1 MRRFVSSSTGMGDE
15 KVSVSG
21 PQPQPSPAE
30 IEFFRID

>member
-1 MRRFVSSSTGMGDE
+1 MGRFVSSGSWMGDE

-21 PQPQPSPAE
+21 TQPQPSPAE